1 MSNLLK
7 RNTVLKVKEF
17 LEKNFPEIELIQL
30 EETAR
35 SAQDAAKSLKKE
47 VGAIVKSL
55 LFKNIKT
62 NDYYLCLVSGDQ
74 YMSLDKLSKIIGNKI
89 IKANADECKEVTGF
103 SIGGIPPV
111 AHIHAPT
118 RVFIDKNFNK
128 FDMIYAAAG
137 HPYVVFGIT
146 FEEICII
153 TQGKTIDFVQ

>member
-17 LEKNFPEIELIQL
+17 LVKNLPKIELIQL

-35 SAQDAAKSLKKE
+35 SAHDAAKSLKKE

-55 LFKNIKT
+55 LFKNVET
-62 NDYYLCLVSGDQ
+62 NEYYLCLISGDQ

-103 SIGGIPPV
+103 SIGGVPPV
-111 AHIHAPT
+111 AHANAPT
-118 RVFIDKNFNK
+118 RIFIDKNFNK

-146 FEEICII
+146 FNNLCLITNGEISDI
-153 TQGKTIDFVQ
+153 VE

>member
-7 RNTVLKVKEF
+7 KKTVLKVKEF
-17 LEKNFPEIELIQL
+17 LERNFPEIELIQL

-89 IKANADECKEVTGF
+89 IKCYSKYSMRMSSS
-103 SIGGIPPV
+103 SIN
-111 AHIHAPT
+111 HIK
-118 RVFIDKNFNK
+118 FIEIFINK
-128 FDMIYAAAG
+128 YACRCMSMSNRWNS
-137 HPYVVFGIT
+137 PN
-146 FEEICII
+146 
-153 TQGKTIDFVQ
+153 

>member
-7 RNTVLKVKEF
+7 KKTVIKVKEF
-17 LEKNFPEIELIQL
+17 LERNFPEIELIQL

-35 SAQDAAKSLKKE
+35 SAQDAANSLKKE

-55 LFKNIKT
+55 LFKNVET

-103 SIGGIPPV
+103 SIGGVPPF

-118 RVFIDKNFNK
+118 RIFIDKNFNK

-137 HPYVVFGIT
+137 HPYVVFGISFDNLCSIT
-146 FEEICII
+146 KGEISDI
-153 TQGKTIDFVQ
+153 VE